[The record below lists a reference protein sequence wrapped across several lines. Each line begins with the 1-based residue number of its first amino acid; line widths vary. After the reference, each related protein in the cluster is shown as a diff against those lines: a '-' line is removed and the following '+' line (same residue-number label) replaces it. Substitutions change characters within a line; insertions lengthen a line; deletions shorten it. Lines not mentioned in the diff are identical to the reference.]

1 MIAETEIRLPHGA
14 HDDATERTSRLARR
28 LGVAASAITHHV
40 ILRRSLDARKGA
52 PVSVLRVRVWID
64 EPFRPDPAPPL
75 ALQDVRGAPPV
86 VIVGAGPAGLFAA
99 LTLIERGL
107 RPIILERGAD
117 VRGRRLAVARITRAG
132 IVDPETNYCFGEG
145 GAGTFSDG
153 KLYTR
158 ATKRGSVRGVLDVLV
173 RHGAPADI
181 LIDAHPHVG
190 TNRLP
195 QVVQALRATIADCG
209 GEVRFGTRVTDLSL
223 AGGAVTGVVTG
234 AGERLAG
241 RGVVLAT
248 GHSARDVLSLLRH
261 RGLALEAKP
270 FAVGVRVEHPQ
281 PLIDRIQYHRTSRPP
296 GVPPA
301 SYALVHQVDG
311 RGVFSFC
318 MCPGG
323 VICPAA
329 TSGDEIVVN
338 GWSPS
343 SRGLG
348 FANSGV
354 VVEVT
359 PEDLAPYAGDGV
371 LAGIA
376 FQRALEHAAFVAGG
390 GGLVAPAQRLLD
402 FVAGRTSADLPPCSY
417 RPGVRSVNLHDVL
430 PPGIAER
437 LRAGFRAFGRT
448 MRGWLTNDAVVVGVE
463 TRTSS
468 PVRIPRDATSRMHP
482 EAAGLFPCG
491 EGAGHAGG
499 IMSAAL
505 DGQRAATALAD
516 AVAAARDSF

>member
-1 MIAETEIRLPHGA
+1 MIAETEIRLPPDESLDG
-14 HDDATERTSRLARR
+14 SRLTQHLARR
-28 LGVAASAITHHV
+28 LRVAASAITHHV
-40 ILRRSLDARKGA
+40 VVRRSLDARKGA
-52 PVSVLRVRVWID
+52 PARVLRVRVWID
-64 EPFRPDPAPPL
+64 EPFRPEPMSPL
-75 ALQDVRGAPPV
+75 PHRDVRGAPPAIV
-86 VIVGAGPAGLFAA
+86 VGAGPAGLFAA

-107 RPIILERGAD
+107 RPIVLERGAD
-117 VRGRRLAVARITRAG
+117 VRGRRHAVARITRAG
-132 IVDPETNYCFGEG
+132 VVDPETNYCFGEG

-158 ATKRGSVRGVLDVLV
+158 ATKRGSVRRVLEALV
-173 RHGAPADI
+173 HHGAPPDI

-195 QVVQALRATIADCG
+195 QVVQALRATITDCG
-209 GEVRFGTRVTDLSL
+209 GEVRFATRVTDLVVTN
-223 AGGAVTGVVTG
+223 GVTIGAVTRAGDHITGQGVI
-234 AGERLAG
+234 
-241 RGVVLAT
+241 LAT
-248 GHSARDVLSLLRH
+248 GHSARDVLALLRH

-281 PLIDRIQYHRTSRPP
+281 ALVDEIQYRRTTRPR
-296 GVPPA
+296 GLPPA
-301 SYALVHQVDG
+301 AYTLVRQVDG

-329 TSGDEIVVN
+329 TSDDEVVVN

-343 SRGLG
+343 SRALG
-348 FANSGV
+348 FANSGI

-359 PEDLAPYAGDGV
+359 PEDLAPFGGDGV
-371 LAGIA
+371 LAGIT
-376 FQRALEHAAFVAGG
+376 FQQALEHAAFVAGG
-390 GGLVAPAQRLLD
+390 GGLVAPAQRLVD
-402 FVAGRTSADLPPCSY
+402 FVEGRLSSDLPRCSY
-417 RPGVRSVNLHDVL
+417 RPGVRPANLHELL
-430 PPGIAER
+430 PPAIADR

-448 MRGWLTNDAVVVGVE
+448 MRGYLTDEAVVVGVE

-468 PVRIPRDATSRMHP
+468 PVRVPRDPRSCMHP
-482 EAAGLFPCG
+482 QAPGLFPCG
-491 EGAGHAGG
+491 EGAGYAGG

-516 AVAAARDSF
+516 ASRF